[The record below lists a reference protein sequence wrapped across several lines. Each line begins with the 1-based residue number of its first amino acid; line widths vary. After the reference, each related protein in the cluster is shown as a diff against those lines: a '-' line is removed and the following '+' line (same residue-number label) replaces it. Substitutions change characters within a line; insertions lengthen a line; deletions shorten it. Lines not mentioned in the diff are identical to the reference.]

1 MENPSTTESMDFNG
15 TAGPAHFPVRPPA
28 VEQGYRTGELLGEN
42 GSACVWLAVREHD
55 GARFALKTAA
65 AAGSGPAGTFET
77 RRELNI
83 LSRFEHENLLQLHTV
98 LETDQGPGLLM
109 EYAPGGSLV
118 RLAAL
123 RQTVTPGE
131 TVTVLVGVGSALAY
145 LHSQG
150 IAHGRVSPGNILFT
164 AQGKPLLGDLGTDR
178 LLGAPGAAGSTP
190 AAPDTDRPGSGSVS
204 GPHQG
209 SQAADVLA
217 LAAAGW
223 LLLTGHALPPR
234 EHRPRLS
241 ALAPA
246 VPPQLAETVE
256 AGLSAE
262 PAARPDAAEFVR
274 LVFGS
279 AVAEPLDLVLPIPD
293 GAEPGTQTRHAR
305 IERGRAS
312 LGLQSRGRGQHSGR
326 PGPQTPEHRR
336 PNRLLLSA
344 AAVLV
349 AAVAGVGA
357 VAVAAP
363 ELLQGQ
369 GGAAPEQGAAPG
381 GGIAPGEGTGSG
393 EGTVP
398 GEGTGP
404 GEGTVPGEGTGP
416 GEGTVPGEETA
427 PEEGAEAG
435 EAGQGGQS
443 GADPGTPGQ
452 PEQGTGSAGG
462 QGALTGTPEP
472 ELQAL
477 LRGDDPAAAAGA
489 LAELRARA
497 FSTADAALLDGV
509 NVPDSSAM
517 LADRA
522 EIAKL
527 EAAGTVLA
535 GLSVEVLSAGPA
547 VPGEA
552 GRVSVPAA
560 VSTSAYAER
569 DAQGGMVRNAAALSR
584 QDIVLV
590 MVRTPAGWRIE
601 AILAAP
607 A

>member
-1 MENPSTTESMDFNG
+1 MDFNG

-131 TVTVLVGVGSALAY
+131 AVTVLVGVGSALAY

-190 AAPDTDRPGSGSVS
+190 AAPDTDRPGSGSAS
-204 GPHQG
+204 GPLQD
-209 SQAADVLA
+209 SPAADVLA

-246 VPPQLAETVE
+246 VPPELAEAVE

-274 LVFGS
+274 LVFAS

-293 GAEPGTQTRHAR
+293 GAEPGTQTRRAR

-312 LGLQSRGRGQHSGR
+312 LGLQSRGRGQHGGR

-381 GGIAPGEGTGSG
+381 EGIAPGEGTGSG
-393 EGTVP
+393 EGT
-398 GEGTGP
+398 GP
-404 GEGTVPGEGTGP
+404 EQR
-416 GEGTVPGEETA
+416 TA
-427 PEEGAEAG
+427 PGEGAEAG
-435 EAGQGGQS
+435 EADQGGQS

-462 QGALTGTPEP
+462 QGPLTGTPEP

>member
-1 MENPSTTESMDFNG
+1 MDFNG
-15 TAGPAHFPVRPPA
+15 TAGPAHSPVRPPA

-42 GSACVWLAVREHD
+42 GSARVWLAVRGHD

-83 LSRFEHENLLQLHTV
+83 LSRFEHENLLRLHTV

-131 TVTVLVGVGSALAY
+131 AVTVLVGVGSALAY

-164 AQGKPLLGDLGTDR
+164 AQGKPLLGDCGTDR

-190 AAPDTDRPGSGSVS
+190 AAPDTDRPGAGAGS
-204 GPHQG
+204 GPLQG
-209 SQAADVLA
+209 SPAADVLA

-246 VPPQLAETVE
+246 VPPQLAEAVE

-274 LVFGS
+274 LVFAS

-293 GAEPGTQTRHAR
+293 GAEPGTQTRRAR

-312 LGLQSRGRGQHSGR
+312 LGLQSRGRGQHGGR

-369 GGAAPEQGAAPG
+369 GGAVPEQGAAPG
-381 GGIAPGEGTGSG
+381 EGIAPGEGTGSG
-393 EGTVP
+393 EGA
-398 GEGTGP
+398 GS
-404 GEGTVPGEGTGP
+404 GEGTGP

-462 QGALTGTPEP
+462 QGPLTVTPEP